1 MSKINYSTD
10 IISQINELPNI
21 TGVYIFYDNT
31 DKPIYIGKAN
41 NLRKRVASYTK
52 KDAGIKEKE
61 ILKRASKIEKIIAKT
76 ELEALLLEDN
86 LIKKFRPKYNI
97 NLRDDK
103 SYPYLALIY
112 DSDYP
117 RIEVTRRLNT
127 PNAKYYGP
135 FTANSIRKTL
145 DTIRN
150 LFKLATCKNPE
161 KGYIGGTECLY
172 LHIDRC
178 LGPCKGDVK
187 KNEYLEAVKSVQLL
201 LEKRY
206 LKVFSLLDKLM
217 SEASKNQKYEKAA
230 RIRDQIKAIKD
241 IYESQKV
248 VSRNIESAD
257 IIGCYGERD
266 KYIVQILSVREKKL
280 TESKKFILN
289 KPFVDKDSIMSF
301 IFQYYSSGV
310 PVPSEICIPF
320 KLNGENT
327 VESALSKHIK
337 RKIKIDHP
345 IRGDRKKLVDMANEN
360 ARYNL
365 ISEIERRTKA
375 ESLNTEI
382 LKDIQEK
389 LGLEKFP
396 ETINCFDV
404 SNITATNSVGSM
416 VLFKK
421 GVPVK
426 NGYRRFKI
434 ISNVKD
440 DVHMMEEIIKRRF
453 LNADGNKKISAE
465 IPNLIMVDGGIAQ
478 AAAAKRIIQK
488 INLDE
493 HIDIIGIAKKNEDIY
508 VPGTGKPFRFED
520 GSKSKYLL
528 QRIRNEAHR
537 FAINYHKN
545 LRQKQMIK
553 SILEEFDGIGEKR
566 RLQIMKRFNSIE
578 EIANADIEELKRIG
592 IPKSVSSKLKK
603 SLRYHARW

>member
-1 MSKINYSTD
+1 MKKINYSTD
-10 IISQINELPNI
+10 IKKQINELPNI

-31 DKPIYIGKAN
+31 NKPIYIGKAN

-52 KDAGIKEKE
+52 KDTGTKEKE
-61 ILKRASKIEKIIAKT
+61 ILIRAIRIEKIIAKS

-86 LIKKFRPKYNI
+86 LIKKFKPKYNI

-103 SYPYLALIY
+103 SYPYFALIY
-112 DSDYP
+112 DTEFP
-117 RIEVTRRLNT
+117 RIEVTRKLNI

-135 FTANSIRKTL
+135 FTAGSIRKTL
-145 DTIRN
+145 DIIRN

-161 KGYIGGTECLY
+161 KGFMGGTECLY

-178 LGPCKGDVK
+178 LGPCRGYVK
-187 KNEYLEAVKSVQLL
+187 KNEYFEAVKSVQLL

-206 LKVFSLLDKLM
+206 SKVFSILEKMM

-230 RIRDQIKAIKD
+230 RIRDQIKAIKE
-241 IYESQKV
+241 INESQEV
-248 VSRNIESAD
+248 VSKNIESAD
-257 IIGCYGERD
+257 FIGCFSEQN
-266 KYIVQILSVREKKL
+266 KIIVQILSVREKKL
-280 TESKKFILN
+280 TESKKFILDGL
-289 KPFVDKDSIMSF
+289 FVDEDNILSF

-320 KLNGENT
+320 NLNGENT
-327 VESALSKHIK
+327 VESALSKIIK
-337 RKIKIDHP
+337 RKIEINYP
-345 IRGDRKKLVDMANEN
+345 VRGVRKKLVDMANEN
-360 ARYNL
+360 AKYNL
-365 ISEIERRTKA
+365 NSEIDRRTKA
-375 ESLNTEI
+375 ESLNMEI

-396 ETINCFDV
+396 EIINCFDV
-404 SNITATNSVGSM
+404 SNINATNSVGSM

-421 GVPVK
+421 GVPDK

-434 ISNVKD
+434 IGDVKD
-440 DVHMMEEIIKRRF
+440 DVHMIEEIIERRF
-453 LNADGNKKISAE
+453 LNSDGNKKINAE
-465 IPNLIMVDGGIAQ
+465 IPNLIIVDGGMAQ
-478 AAAAKRIIQK
+478 TMVAKRVIRK
-488 INLDE
+488 INLDK
-493 HIDIIGIAKKNEDIY
+493 HVDVIGIAKKNEDIY
-508 VPGTGKPFRFED
+508 VPGISKPFRFGD
-520 GSKSKYLL
+520 GSQSKYLL

-553 SILEEFDGIGEKR
+553 SILGEFDGIGEKR
-566 RLQIMKRFNSIE
+566 RSQIMKRFSSIE

-603 SLRYHARW
+603 SLRYYA